1 MAISEFKP
9 REGLT
14 VKELCDEFM
23 KSTRGIMPGN
33 WKLVGIQAF
42 ILVEEAEV
50 LATPGFYSRGF
61 DRANY
66 GGEE

>member
-1 MAISEFKP
+1 MPTSFQFP
-9 REGLT
+9 GMT
-14 VKELCDEFM
+14 PFDEFM
-23 KSTRGIMPGN
+23 KSTKGVMPGN
-33 WKLVGIQAF
+33 WKLVGIQVF
-42 ILVEEAEV
+42 ILEEEAEV